1 MIPPLHRRI
10 LDISYRHKLSHLGSC
25 LGAVDIIDDIYSR
38 RKADEPFILS
48 AGHAGMALYC
58 CLEKGCSK
66 DAEALFLK
74 HGVHPNKDLG
84 DGIYASTGSLGCGLG
99 IAVGRALANRDRNV
113 WCLISDGECAE
124 GVVYESLSFARESRL
139 DNLKVYCHW
148 NGFGAYR
155 ETPTWKRDHPKMIW
169 DKVEMCYNDSLY
181 LDPSPIPFLKG
192 QDAHYHVQTAEDWAW
207 VEANS

>member
-1 MIPPLHRRI
+1 MIAPLHRRI
-10 LDISYRHKLSHLGSC
+10 LELSYKHRLSHLGSC

-38 RKADEPFILS
+38 RKADEPFLLS
-48 AGHAGMALYC
+48 CGHAGLALYVV
-58 CLEKGCSK
+58 LEKHLGK

-84 DGIYASTGSLGCGLG
+84 DGIYCSTGSLGCGLG
-99 IAVGRALANRDRNV
+99 IAVGRALANRERNV

-124 GVVYESLSFARESRL
+124 GIVWEALNFARREHL

-148 NGFGAYR
+148 NHLGAYR
-155 ETPTWKRDHPKMIW
+155 STASDWRTAFDAFNDCVNICCRSI
-169 DKVEMCYNDSLY
+169 DSLG
-181 LDPSPIPFLKG
+181 IPFLNG

>member
-10 LDISYRHKLSHLGSC
+10 LDVSHRHKLSHLGSC

-38 RKADEPFILS
+38 RKPDEPFILS
-48 AGHAGMALYC
+48 AGHAGVALYC
-58 CLEKGCSK
+58 VLEKHLGL

-99 IAVGRALANRDRNV
+99 IAVGRALSNRNRNV

-124 GVVYESLSFARESRL
+124 GIVWEALSFARREEL
-139 DNLKVYCHW
+139 FNLKVHCHW
-148 NGFGAYR
+148 NGYGAYR
-155 ETPTWKRDHPKMIW
+155 STTSDWRTLLGAFQGHVSIHERSVD
-169 DKVEMCYNDSLY
+169 DLG
-181 LDPSPIPFLKG
+181 IPFLKG
-192 QDAHYHVQTAEDWAW
+192 QDAHYYVQTDADWAW
-207 VEANS
+207 VEENS